1 MSPGGG
7 LSPGT
12 SLFSIFLSPALLLPP
27 TFFFLPFLRGFFIVD
42 RLSDYLPLFS
52 FYLSPSI
59 SSIYL
64 CACLCMRASLPLC
77 LTIADQML

>member
-27 TFFFLPFLRGFFIVD
+27 TFFFLPFLRGFLGGSGWRTVSAAKPAK
-42 RLSDYLPLFS
+42 RLLL
-52 FYLSPSI
+52 
-59 SSIYL
+59 
-64 CACLCMRASLPLC
+64 R
-77 LTIADQML
+77 